1 MSISP
6 VSATH
11 LRPTKFHRRNRWALS
26 PVRLRVF
33 TNIYPHILETDR
45 PWEQSL
51 EKFMANQN
59 TKNRLSRR
67 DFIKI
72 GSTAAA
78 VGAAALAAQKAKS
91 SPKIDPI
98 SAQEGQ
104 SEAVIKTTCALCSS
118 GCGLDVRVVDGRAV
132 KVEGNPLHPVNQGI
146 CCLRGQASLEVL
158 YSPER
163 LERPRRQTGERGSG
177 EWEEISWDQALEM
190 VAEKLADMRKSGQA
204 HQLALVHGELR
215 GQMRGL
221 VSRFMQSYG
230 SPNLISRASL
240 GEQAVRQAMFLS
252 QGINGLPVYDLN
264 NANYAITFG
273 GNLLETSRNVIAAL
287 GSVAFMRRGRPQ
299 RGKLVAVHPRL
310 ALTGMKADEWI
321 PIRPGTYAALALG
334 IANIIIN
341 SQLYDQEFI
350 DNFTFGFDDF
360 EDQEGNP
367 HQGFKGLVLEQ
378 YDLERVAMIT
388 GVPAEVIAR
397 LAGEF
402 ATNRPAVAIM
412 PTEAGELSSGN
423 ALYTAMAIHALNALV
438 GSIDTQGGVLVQRF
452 PELSAWPGFDADNHS
467 KKGLAQPR
475 IDQAGSDIFPLA
487 LSAYQKL
494 AGNILAEKP
503 YPLEALFT
511 LNANTVYDLPNS
523 FAEALLKVPFVVSFA
538 STMDESAAHAD
549 LILPSSTFLEVWG
562 DDYLEGLGFA
572 GVSLRQPVVE
582 TVHDTRNPGEI
593 FLDLAARLG
602 GPPSKALP
610 FDDFKTVI
618 EYRMEALDLDW
629 EKFEANGNWSEMVYF
644 NAEPG
649 STAWSQ
655 VVGCDRLNAPQDG
668 RFDFFSRELF
678 SLLASPEDQDCL
690 PHFELPAPMTESGAD
705 PNQFP
710 LLLVSQQLITRTE
723 NWQGVIPSLQEC
735 VGLQSFMKWDS
746 WVEINPHTAEELD
759 IHNGDRVW
767 VESPQGKLQAIVRL
781 YEGLWP
787 NAVYLP
793 PGMGHRTLVKWGRA
807 ASDNWEVGVNPNR
820 LVEFGDEAIS
830 GQAIFSPTRVR
841 IYKS

>member
-1 MSISP
+1 ME
-6 VSATH
+6 
-11 LRPTKFHRRNRWALS
+11 N
-26 PVRLRVF
+26 
-33 TNIYPHILETDR
+33 E
-45 PWEQSL
+45 
-51 EKFMANQN
+51 N
-59 TKNRLSRR
+59 TKTRLSRR

-72 GSTAAA
+72 GGTAAA
-78 VGAAALAAQKAKS
+78 AGAATLAAKKAGRIPDSKTAF
-91 SPKIDPI
+91 
-98 SAQEGQ
+98 AQEDLT
-104 SEAVIKTTCALCSS
+104 EAIIKTTCALCPS
-118 GCGLDVRVVDGRAV
+118 GCGLDVRVVNGQAV
-132 KVEGNPLHPVNQGI
+132 KVEGNPLHPVNQGV

-163 LERPRRQTGERGSG
+163 LEHPRRLKGERGSG
-177 EWEEISWDQALEM
+177 DWEEISWEEAFDI
-190 VAEKLADMRKSGQA
+190 VSEKLVNLRSDGQA
-204 HQLALVHGELR
+204 HKLALVHGELR

-221 VSRFMQSYG
+221 VSRFMQAYG

-264 NANYAITFG
+264 NANYAMAFG

-334 IANIIIN
+334 MANIIIN
-341 SQLYDQEFI
+341 SKLYDQDFI
-350 DNFTFGFDDF
+350 DNFTFGFEDF
-360 EDQEGNP
+360 EDQDGNP
-367 HQGFKGLVLEQ
+367 HQGFKSLVLEH
-378 YDLERVAMIT
+378 YNLERVAMIT
-388 GVPAEVIAR
+388 GVPEDVIAR

-452 PELSAWPGFDADNHS
+452 PELSEWPPIKIDVAS
-467 KKGLAQPR
+467 QKGLAQPR
-475 IDQAGSDIFPLA
+475 IDGAGSETFPLA
-487 LSAYQKL
+487 LSAYQNL
-494 AGNILAEKP
+494 AGNILAEEP
-503 YPLEALFT
+503 YPLEALFL
-511 LNANTVYDLPNS
+511 LNANPVYDLPNS

-538 STMDESAAHAD
+538 STLDESAAHSD
-549 LILPSSTFLEVWG
+549 LILPSSTFLEIWG

-582 TVHDTRNPGEI
+582 PVHDTLNPGDI
-593 FLDLAARLG
+593 FLELASRLG
-602 GPPSKALP
+602 TPISKALP
-610 FDDFKTVI
+610 YADFKTLV
-618 EYRMEALDLDW
+618 EERLEALDLDW

-644 NAEPG
+644 NAAPG

-655 VVGCDRLNAPQDG
+655 VVGRDRLNAPQDG

-678 SLLASPEDQDCL
+678 SLLSSPEDKDCL
-690 PHFELPAPMTESGAD
+690 PHFELPTPLTESGAD
-705 PNQFP
+705 PNQYP

-735 VGLQSFMKWDS
+735 VGLQSYMKWDS
-746 WVEINPHTAEELD
+746 WVEINPHTAEELG

-767 VESPQGKLQAIVRL
+767 IESPQGKVKALVRL

-787 NAVYLP
+787 NTVYLP

-807 ASDNWEVGVNPNR
+807 SKDNLEIGVNVNR
-820 LVEFGDEAIS
+820 LAEFDSETIS
-830 GQAIFSPTRVR
+830 GQAVYSPTRVR
-841 IYKS
+841 IYKD